1 MMAAVGGNRRGG
13 RCGRDPPQTP
23 QLTQPSSAHPGGSAA
38 STLREGFGGLPVS
51 ETASSDR
58 HDESLRSWT
67 GHVIVCGLE
76 GVGLRTVEQLHLA
89 GIDVVVLDHSPN
101 QRLASTVRAMGIP
114 HLTHDAHDSAH
125 LLAAGLPGARAVV
138 CTEDSDLRNVETA
151 LLVRDLRDDVPVVV
165 HVDNPA
171 VGRAVE
177 EATGAGS
184 VLDVAALF
192 APAAVEACIGRST
205 HDVLIADEPFV
216 AAEVLVGQ
224 TGTLRSLYGDL
235 VPVAVS
241 RNDEP
246 LVVCPGRDYD
256 VRPGDRVT
264 LLGTAAEITAIDPLR
279 DRPPRRERANDPLHR
294 FGRLVQRMLT
304 QSADRA
310 LLTALGLTAL
320 LLVVSTVVLYFGYV
334 TTTHGRLGFENSV
347 YFTVETVATVGFGD
361 FNFSGQPAWLEWFG
375 VVLIV
380 LGTTLVTTF
389 FALLTNLLVSR
400 RIEASLGHGQ
410 IRGMDGHVVL
420 VGLGAVGLRVLEGL
434 RANGTEVV
442 AVEYSERNRYI
453 AHARALGV
461 PVVIGDATLGQTLA
475 SVNIEAA
482 RAVAILTSDDLV
494 NLETG
499 LAVRDLL
506 GERWLDV
513 PVVLRV
519 FDRALGNRLEKTFDF
534 HHVWSTAALAAPWF
548 VGAALGLEVLATFYV
563 RNQPFLVARMT
574 VNPDGGLVG
583 LAMRELGARIR
594 VVGIVSAATGQLEH
608 PPRRDTRLAAGD
620 TAYMVGPY
628 EELLSVLSR
637 ERT

>member
-1 MMAAVGGNRRGG
+1 MPDGAPAGVNDGY
-13 RCGRDPPQTP
+13 
-23 QLTQPSSAHPGGSAA
+23 
-38 STLREGFGGLPVS
+38 
-51 ETASSDR
+51 
-58 HDESLRSWT
+58 ESLRDWT

-76 GVGLRTVEQLHLA
+76 GVGLRTVEQLHHA
-89 GIDVVVLDHSPN
+89 GVAVVVLDHSPD
-101 QRLASTVRAMGIP
+101 QRLASTVRALGVP
-114 HLTHDAHDSAH
+114 HLTNDAHDTAH
-125 LLAAGLPGARAVV
+125 LMAAGLPGARAVV

-151 LLVRDLRDDVPVVV
+151 LLVRDLREDVPVVV

-205 HDVLIADEPFV
+205 HDVLIAGEPFV
-216 AAEVLVGQ
+216 AAEVLVDRA
-224 TGTLRSLYGDL
+224 GTLRSLYGDL

-241 RNDEP
+241 PDDED
-246 LVVCPGRDYD
+246 LVVCPGRDQE
-256 VRPGDRVT
+256 VRVGDRVT
-264 LLGTAAEITAIDPLR
+264 LLGTAAELAAVDPLHDQPHR
-279 DRPPRRERANDPLHR
+279 VERANDPLHR
-294 FGRLVQRMLT
+294 FARAVQLMLT

-320 LLVVSTVVLYFGYV
+320 LLIVSTIVVLIGYR
-334 TTTHGRLGFENSV
+334 TPTHGHLNLENSL

-361 FNFSGQPAWLEWFG
+361 YNFSGQSGWLEWFG
-375 VVLIV
+375 VALIV
-380 LGTTLVTTF
+380 LGTTLVTTS

-410 IRGMDGHVVL
+410 IRRMDGHVVL

-434 RANGTEVV
+434 RENGTEVV

-461 PVVIGDATLGQTLA
+461 PVVIGDATLGQTLD

-499 LAVRDLL
+499 LAVRDVL

-563 RNQPFLVARMT
+563 RNQPFLVARLT
-574 VNPDGGLVG
+574 VSADGGLVG

-594 VVGIVSAATGQLEH
+594 VVGIVSAQTGELEH

-620 TAYMVGPY
+620 TAYLVGPY
-628 EELLSVLSR
+628 EELLSVLRR
-637 ERT
+637 ERA